1 MKIKRQSPIN
11 LAVAMLCALG
21 ISQAIAAPAKDPE
34 PVKGGP
40 IVEGFQVIAQTP
52 EEHYTPMTP
61 IVFSIALR
69 NTTDKMLPFV
79 DSNSRW
85 MYKYEVTNEKGE
97 AVPYTSYGK
106 ATLTVK
112 TYTGIGTN
120 ELPAGSEK
128 TDEVMINR
136 YFDMSLEGRYFVKFT
151 RLMVPKLD
159 KSGITSVESNTVE
172 VVVHPSIWLPKRGE

>member
-1 MKIKRQSPIN
+1 MS
-11 LAVAMLCALG
+11 LAAAMLCALSL
-21 ISQAIAAPAKDPE
+21 SQAIAAPADEPQ
-34 PVKGGP
+34 PVKGGAV
-40 IVEGFQVIAQTP
+40 VEGFQVTAQTS

-85 MYKYEVTNEKGE
+85 MYKYEVTDEKGE
-97 AVPYTSYGK
+97 AVPYTRYGK

-112 TYTGIGTN
+112 TYTGIGTH
-120 ELPAGSEK
+120 ELPAGHEK
-128 TDEVMINR
+128 KDEVMINR
-136 YFDMSLEGRYFVKFT
+136 YFDMSRDGTYFVKFT

-159 KSGITSVESNTVE
+159 KTGITSVESNTVE